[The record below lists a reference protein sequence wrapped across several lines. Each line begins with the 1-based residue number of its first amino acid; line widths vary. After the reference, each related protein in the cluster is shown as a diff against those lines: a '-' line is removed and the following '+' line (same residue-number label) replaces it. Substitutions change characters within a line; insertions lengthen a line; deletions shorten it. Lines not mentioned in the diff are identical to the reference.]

1 MKTFLN
7 ALLFCLIMAPA
18 TLFAQT
24 NVSGTV
30 TDKVNAMPLPGVNVL
45 VKGTS
50 RGASTDFDG
59 KFTIEV
65 NQGETIVISYV
76 GYKTQEITFNGQSN
90 IDVALEED
98 AAQLDEVVLI
108 GYGSTTK
115 QDATG
120 AVEKVGDEDF
130 NRGAIVAPQ
139 QLIAGKAAGV
149 RITTGGGAAGE
160 GGEIRIRGGASL
172 GSDFGATND
181 PLIVIDGLPI
191 DQRGGAQGSRNA
203 LNAINPEDIEDFVVL
218 KDASATAIYG
228 SRASNGVILIT
239 TKKGSANQPFK
250 VEYGLQASTRTVT
263 NTVDVLNANQYRQV
277 VTDNGGD
284 VSVLGNAN
292 TNWQDEIY
300 STGIGA
306 IHNITVSKGYERF
319 NFRVN
324 LNHVSQEGPLNDLY
338 ERTGVNTS
346 FVHRFLD
353 NDLKLTLV
361 TKAIQDEYD
370 YANDGARG
378 AAVAFDPTQPVF
390 DGNGG
395 YNQYF
400 NIVDD
405 NDNIDLA
412 PSNPLFLLD
421 DNNYNNRQT
430 IKRVISNFNIDYK
443 FWFLKDLRFN
453 LNAGIDYAENNG
465 YVFSAANPNNPDAV
479 PTNEVSSGL
488 NRNTSLDFYL
498 NYKKKVESIN
508 TLVDITAGHAFQEF
522 YIRSFVDRVSAITL
536 IDTDINR
543 NALESYFAR
552 ASFDI
557 ADKYLISAS
566 FRRDGSSRFSEDNR
580 WGSFPGVSVGWKLMN
595 ESFMENSFFSNLK
608 LRAGWGVTGQ
618 QEIGQNYGYLGI
630 YTPSRNNAA
639 NIQFGT
645 LPNGDP
651 IFFQTLRPEGFDE
664 ELKWEETTQYNVALD
679 FGFFNNRLTGTVDAY
694 YRETE
699 DLLSRVPVPAGAN
712 LTDLLITN
720 VGEATSRGIEFSLN
734 GVIAQKENFGWNTNF
749 NLTFQDVEITK
760 LSLSDDPNFTLP
772 TGGISGGVGNQIQ
785 ILRPGYDPTTF
796 FVFRQVYDDNGNP
809 IAGAYVDV
817 NGDNQITEADRQP
830 YKKATPDAF
839 IGFTNNFRYRN
850 FDLNFTFRGSFGNY
864 VYNNV
869 ASDRGNLN
877 AVVNQPGYQP
887 NAHSSVLDT
896 NFTNQ
901 ELFSDYYIQRADF
914 VRLDNISLGYTIPF
928 SKMTL
933 RTSLTA
939 TNVFVITEYDGLD
952 PEISNGIENNFYPRT
967 RDIVLGLNFTF

>member
-7 ALLFCLIMAPA
+7 ALLFCLIMVPTA
-18 TLFAQT
+18 LLAQT
-24 NVSGTV
+24 TVSGTV
-30 TDKVNAMPLPGVNVL
+30 TDKANAMPLPGVNVL

-59 KFTIEV
+59 KFSIEV
-65 NQGETIVISYV
+65 NQGETIVVSYV
-76 GYKTQEITFNGQSN
+76 GYKTKEVTFNGQSSFN
-90 IDVALEED
+90 VVLEED

-172 GSDFGATND
+172 SATND

-191 DQRGGAQGSRNA
+191 DQRGGSQGSRNA
-203 LNAINPEDIEDFVVL
+203 LNAINPADIEDFVVL

-239 TKKGSANQPFK
+239 TKKGSANQDLK
-250 VEYGLQASTRTVT
+250 LEYGLQASTRRVA
-263 NTVDVLNANQYRQV
+263 NKVDVLSAEQYRALASDPNFDSS
-277 VTDNGGD
+277 T
-284 VSVLGNAN
+284 LGNAS
-292 TNWQDEIY
+292 TDWQDEIY
-300 STGIGA
+300 TTGVGA
-306 IHNITVSKGYERF
+306 IHNLTASKGYENF
-319 NFRVN
+319 NFRIN
-324 LNHVSQEGPLNDLY
+324 FNHVSQEGPLNDLY

-361 TKAIQDEYD
+361 AKAVQDEFD
-370 YANDGARG
+370 YANEGAIG
-378 AAVAFDPTQPVF
+378 AAIAFDPTQPVY
-390 DGNGG
+390 DENGNYTQLGT
-395 YNQYF
+395 N
-400 NIVDD
+400 
-405 NDNIDLA
+405 LA
-412 PSNPLFLLD
+412 TQNPLFVQ
-421 DNNYNNRQT
+421 NEYESRQT

-453 LNAGIDYAENNG
+453 LNAGIDYTENNG
-465 YVFSAANPNNPDAV
+465 HRFVEANPNNPDAAQ
-479 PTNEVSSGL
+479 TNEVSSGL

-498 NYKKKVESIN
+498 NYKKNIESIN
-508 TLVDITAGHAFQEF
+508 TTVDVTAGHAFQEF
-522 YIRSFVDRVSAITL
+522 YIRSFFDRTTNTNIVQ
-536 IDTDINR
+536 TDINR

-566 FRRDGSSRFSEDNR
+566 YRRDGSSRFSEDNR
-580 WGSFPGVSVGWKLMN
+580 WGSFPGVSVGWKIMN

-618 QEIGQNYGYLGI
+618 QEIGPNYGYQGI

-645 LPNGDP
+645 TPTGEP
-651 IFFQTLRPEGFDE
+651 IFIETLRPEAFDE
-664 ELKWEETTQYNVALD
+664 ELKWEETTQYNLAVD
-679 FGFFNNRLTGTVDAY
+679 FGLFNNRLTGTIDGY
-694 YRETE
+694 YRETQ
-699 DLLSRVPVPAGAN
+699 DLLSSVPVPAGAN
-712 LTDLLITN
+712 LSDQLTTN
-720 VGEATSRGIEFSLN
+720 VGEMTSRGLEVSLN
-734 GVIAQKENFGWNTNF
+734 GVIVQKENFGWDTNF
-749 NLTFQDVEITK
+749 NVTFQEREITK
-760 LSLSDDPNFTLP
+760 LNLSNDSDYFLP
-772 TGGISGGVGNQIQ
+772 QGGISGGVGNTIQ
-785 ILRPGYDPTTF
+785 LWKPGYDPTTF
-796 FVFRQVYDDNGNP
+796 FVFRQVYDSNGNP
-809 IAGAYVDV
+809 IEGAYVDV
-817 NGDNQITEADRQP
+817 NGDNQITEADRQA

-839 IGFTNNFRYRN
+839 IGFTNNFRYKN
-850 FDLNFTFRGSFGNY
+850 LDLNFTFRGSFGNY
-864 VYNNV
+864 VYNNS

-877 AVVNQPGYQP
+877 AVVNQPGYQA
-887 NAHSSVLDT
+887 NAHASYLDT
-896 NFTNQ
+896 GFVNQ
-901 ELFSDYYIQRADF
+901 NLFSDLYIQRADF

-967 RDIVLGLNFTF
+967 RDIILGLNFTF

>member
-1 MKTFLN
+1 MKTFLS
-7 ALLFCLIMAPA
+7 ALVFCLMLVPTSLMAQS
-18 TLFAQT
+18 TV
-24 NVSGTV
+24 NGNV

-50 RGASTDFDG
+50 RGTSTDFDG
-59 KFTIEV
+59 KYSIDV
-65 NQGETIVISYV
+65 NQGEIIVISYV
-76 GYKTQEITFNGQSN
+76 GYKTQEIMYTGQSSV
-90 IDVALEED
+90 DVALEED

-149 RITTGGGAAGE
+149 RITSGGGAAGE

-172 GSDFGATND
+172 GSNFGATND

-203 LNAINPEDIEDFVVL
+203 LNAINPADIEDFVVL

-239 TKKGSANQPFK
+239 TKKGSANQPLK
-250 VEYGLQASTRTVT
+250 IEYGVQFSTRKVT
-263 NTVDVLNANQYRQV
+263 NTVDVLNATQYQQIV
-277 VTDNGGD
+277 ENNAGD
-284 VSVLGNAN
+284 ITSFGEAN
-292 TNWQDEIY
+292 TNWQDRIY
-300 STGIGA
+300 STGTGA
-306 IHNITVSKGYERF
+306 IHNLTVSKGYERF

-324 LNHVSQEGPLNDLY
+324 FNHASQEGPLNDLY
-338 ERTGVNTS
+338 ERTGINTS

-361 TKAIQDEYD
+361 AKAIKDEFD
-370 YANDGARG
+370 YANEGSIG
-378 AAVAFDPTQPVF
+378 AAVAFDPTQAVF
-390 DGNGG
+390 DENGNYTQYGNGA
-395 YNQYF
+395 N
-400 NIVDD
+400 
-405 NDNIDLA
+405 LA
-412 PSNPLFLLD
+412 PANPLWLLD
-421 DNNYNNRQT
+421 DNNYNNRQS
-430 IKRVISNFNIDYK
+430 IKRIISNFNIDYK

-453 LNAGIDYAENNG
+453 LNAGIDYAENDG
-465 YVFSAANPNNPDAV
+465 YKFEGANPNDSNAV
-479 PTNEVSSGL
+479 ALNEVSSGL
-488 NRNTSLDFYL
+488 NRNTSLDFYF
-498 NYKKKVESIN
+498 NYKKNVESIN

-522 YIRSFVDRVSAITL
+522 YIKSFVDRVAATTL
-536 IDTDINR
+536 TDTDINR

-595 ESFMENSFFSNLK
+595 ENFMENSFFSNLK

-618 QEIGQNYGYLGI
+618 QEIGRNYGYLGI

-639 NIQFGT
+639 NVQFGT

-664 ELKWEETTQYNVALD
+664 ELKWEETTQYNVAID
-679 FGFFNNRLTGTVDAY
+679 FGFFNNRLTGTLDAY

-720 VGEATSRGIEFSLN
+720 VGEATSRGLEFSLN
-734 GVIAQKENFGWNTNF
+734 GVIAKKENFGWDTNF

-760 LSLSDDPNFTLP
+760 LSLSDDPDFTLP
-772 TGGISGGVGNQIQ
+772 TGGISGGVGNNIQ

-817 NGDNQITEADRQP
+817 NGDNQITEADRQA

-839 IGFTNNFRYRN
+839 FGFTNNFRYRN

-869 ASDRGNLN
+869 ASDRGNAN
-877 AVVNQPGYQP
+877 AVVNQPGYQA
-887 NAHSSVLDT
+887 NAHASILNT
-896 NFTNQ
+896 GFINQ
-901 ELFSDYYIQRADF
+901 ELFSDLYIQRADF

-928 SKMTL
+928 SKMNL
-933 RTSLTA
+933 RASLTA
-939 TNVFVITEYDGLD
+939 TNLFVITEYDGLD
-952 PEISNGIENNFYPRT
+952 PEIGNGIENNFYPRT
-967 RDIVLGLNFTF
+967 RDVVLGLNFTF

>member
-1 MKTFLN
+1 
-7 ALLFCLIMAPA
+7 
-18 TLFAQT
+18 
-24 NVSGTV
+24 
-30 TDKVNAMPLPGVNVL
+30 MPLPGVNVL

-59 KFTIEV
+59 NYTLEV
-65 NQGETIVISYV
+65 NQGEIIVISYV
-76 GYKTQEITFNGQSN
+76 GYKTQEITYTGQST
-90 IDVALEED
+90 IDVVLKED

-120 AVEKVGDEDF
+120 AVEKVSDEDF

-149 RITTGGGAAGE
+149 RITSGGGAAGE

-172 GSDFGATND
+172 NATND

-203 LNAINPEDIEDFVVL
+203 LNAINPADIEDFVVL

-250 VEYGLQASTRTVT
+250 VEYGLQASTRRIT
-263 NTVDVLNANQYRQV
+263 NTVDVLNASQYRQV

-284 VSVLGNAN
+284 VAALGNAN
-292 TNWQDEIY
+292 TDWQDEIFT
-300 STGIGA
+300 TGIGA

-338 ERTGVNTS
+338 ERTGINTS
-346 FVHRFLD
+346 FVHRFLN

-361 TKAIQDEYD
+361 AKGIKDEYD
-370 YANDGARG
+370 YANEGAIG
-378 AAVAFDPTQPVF
+378 AAVAFDPTQSVF
-390 DGNGG
+390 DENGN
-395 YNQYF
+395 YTQYGTSA
-400 NIVDD
+400 N
-405 NDNIDLA
+405 LA
-412 PSNPLFLLD
+412 PANPLFLLD
-421 DNNYNNRQT
+421 NNNYNNRQS
-430 IKRVISNFNIDYK
+430 IKRVISNFNVDYK
-443 FWFLKDLRFN
+443 FWFLRDLRFN
-453 LNAGIDYAENNG
+453 LNAGIDYAENDG
-465 YVFSAANPNNPDAV
+465 YVFSAANPNNSGAV

-498 NYKKKVESIN
+498 NYKKDIESIN

-522 YIRSFVDRVSAITL
+522 YIRSFVNRAAATTL
-536 IDTDINR
+536 TDTDINR

-566 FRRDGSSRFSEDNR
+566 FRRDGSSRFSENNR

-618 QEIGQNYGYLGI
+618 QEIGPNYGYLGI
-630 YTPSRNNAA
+630 YTPSRNDAA

-651 IFFQTLRPEGFDE
+651 IFIPTLRPEGFDE
-664 ELKWEETTQYNVALD
+664 NLKWEETTQYNVALD

-712 LTDLLITN
+712 LTDILITN

-734 GVIAQKENFGWNTNF
+734 GVIAQKENFGWDTNF

-809 IAGAYVDV
+809 IAGSYVDV

-869 ASDRGNLN
+869 ASDRGNVN
-877 AVVNQPGYQP
+877 AVVNQPGYQA
-887 NAHSSVLDT
+887 NAHSSFLST

-901 ELFSDYYIQRADF
+901 ELFSDLYIQRADF

>member
-7 ALLFCLIMAPA
+7 ALLFCLIMVPA
-18 TLFAQT
+18 TLMAQST
-24 NVSGTV
+24 VSGTV
-30 TDKVNAMPLPGVNVL
+30 TDKANAMPLPGVNVL

-59 KFTIEV
+59 NYTLEV
-65 NQGETIVISYV
+65 NQGEIIVISYV
-76 GYKTQEITFNGQSN
+76 GYKTQEITYTGQST
-90 IDVALEED
+90 IDVVLKED

-120 AVEKVGDEDF
+120 AVEKVSDEDF

-149 RITTGGGAAGE
+149 RITSGGGAAGE

-172 GSDFGATND
+172 NATND

-203 LNAINPEDIEDFVVL
+203 LNAINPADIEDFVVL

-250 VEYGLQASTRTVT
+250 VEYGLQASTRRIT
-263 NTVDVLNANQYRQV
+263 NTVDVLNASQYRQV

-284 VSVLGNAN
+284 VAALGNAN
-292 TNWQDEIY
+292 TDWQDEIFT
-300 STGIGA
+300 TGIGA

-338 ERTGVNTS
+338 ERTGINTS
-346 FVHRFLD
+346 FVHRFLN

-361 TKAIQDEYD
+361 AKGIKDEYD
-370 YANDGARG
+370 YANEGAIG
-378 AAVAFDPTQPVF
+378 AAVAFDPTQSVF
-390 DGNGG
+390 DENGN
-395 YNQYF
+395 YTQYGTSA
-400 NIVDD
+400 N
-405 NDNIDLA
+405 LA
-412 PSNPLFLLD
+412 PANPLFLLD
-421 DNNYNNRQT
+421 NNNYNNRQS
-430 IKRVISNFNIDYK
+430 IKRVISNFNVDYK
-443 FWFLKDLRFN
+443 FWFLRDLRFN
-453 LNAGIDYAENNG
+453 LNAGIDYAENDG
-465 YVFSAANPNNPDAV
+465 YVFSAANPNNSGAV

-498 NYKKKVESIN
+498 NYKKDIESIN

-522 YIRSFVDRVSAITL
+522 YIRSFVNRAAATTL
-536 IDTDINR
+536 TDTDINR

-566 FRRDGSSRFSEDNR
+566 FRRDGSSRFSENNR

-618 QEIGQNYGYLGI
+618 QEIGPNYGYLGI
-630 YTPSRNNAA
+630 YTPSRNDAA

-651 IFFQTLRPEGFDE
+651 IFIPTLRPEGFDE
-664 ELKWEETTQYNVALD
+664 NLKWEETTQYNVALD

-712 LTDLLITN
+712 LTDILITN

-734 GVIAQKENFGWNTNF
+734 GVIAQKENFGWDTNF

-809 IAGAYVDV
+809 IAGSYVDV

-869 ASDRGNLN
+869 ASDRGNVN
-877 AVVNQPGYQP
+877 AVVNQPGYQA
-887 NAHSSVLDT
+887 NAHSSFLST

-901 ELFSDYYIQRADF
+901 ELFSDLYIQRADF

>member
-18 TLFAQT
+18 TLLAQT

-30 TDKVNAMPLPGVNVL
+30 TDKANAMPLPGVNVL

-59 KFTIEV
+59 KFTVEV
-65 NQGETIVISYV
+65 NQGEIIVVSYV
-76 GYKTQEITFNGQSN
+76 GYKTQEITFNGQAN
-90 IDVALEED
+90 LDVALEED

-120 AVEKVGDEDF
+120 AVEKVGDEEF

-172 GSDFGATND
+172 NSTND

-191 DQRGGAQGSRNA
+191 DQRGGAQGTRNA
-203 LNAINPEDIEDFVVL
+203 LSAINPADIEDFVVL

-239 TKKGSANQPFK
+239 TKKGKANQPFK

-263 NTVDVLNANQYRQV
+263 NTVDVLNASQYRQV

-284 VSVLGNAN
+284 VSVLGNAS
-292 TNWQDEIY
+292 TDWQDQIY
-300 STGIGA
+300 TTGVGA
-306 IHNITVSKGYERF
+306 IHNLTVSKGYEDF

-324 LNHVSQEGPLNDLY
+324 LNHSSQEGPLNDLF
-338 ERTGVNTS
+338 ERTGANVAL
-346 FVHRFLD
+346 VHRFLN
-353 NDLKLTLV
+353 NDLKLTL
-361 TKAIQDEYD
+361 TSTLSQSEND
-370 YANDGARG
+370 YANEGALG
-378 AAVAFDPTQPVF
+378 AAIAFDPTQPVF
-390 DGNGG
+390 DENGN
-395 YNQYF
+395 YTQYGTGA
-400 NIVDD
+400 N
-405 NDNIDLA
+405 LA
-412 PSNPLFLLD
+412 PANPLFLLD
-421 DNNYNNRQT
+421 NNNFNSRQT
-430 IKRVISNFNIDYK
+430 SKRVISNFNIDYK

-453 LNAGIDYAENNG
+453 LNAGIDYAENSG
-465 YVFSAANPNNPDAV
+465 YLFSAANPNNAGAV

-498 NYKKKVESIN
+498 NYKKDIESIN
-508 TLVDITAGHAFQEF
+508 TLVDLTAGHAFQEF
-522 YIRSFVDRVSAITL
+522 YIFSEFSRQTGILTAPPA
-536 IDTDINR
+536 DINR
-543 NALESYFAR
+543 NALESYFVR

-618 QEIGQNYGYLGI
+618 QEIGPNYGYLGI

-651 IFFQTLRPEGFDE
+651 IFFETLRPEGFDE
-664 ELKWEETTQYNVALD
+664 NLKWEETTQYNVALD

-694 YRETE
+694 YRETK

-720 VGEATSRGIEFSLN
+720 VGEVTSRGLEFSLN
-734 GVIAQKENFGWNTNF
+734 GVIAQKENFGWDTNF
-749 NLTFQDVEITK
+749 NITFQEQEITK
-760 LSLSDDPNFTLP
+760 LNLSGDSDYFLPSPN
-772 TGGISGGVGNQIQ
+772 GGISGGVGNNIQ
-785 ILRPGYDPTTF
+785 IYRPGYDPSTF
-796 FVFRQVYDDNGNP
+796 FVFRQVYDDNGDP

-817 NGDNQITEADRQP
+817 NGDNQITEADRQA

-839 IGFTNNFRYRN
+839 IGFTNNFRYKN
-850 FDLNFTFRGSFGNY
+850 LDLNFTFRGSFGNY
-864 VYNNV
+864 VYNNS
-869 ASDRGNLN
+869 ASDRGNVN
-877 AVVNQPGYQP
+877 AVVNQPGYQA
-887 NAHSSVLDT
+887 NAHSSFLDT

-952 PEISNGIENNFYPRT
+952 PEISNGIQNNFYPRT

>member
-7 ALLFCLIMAPA
+7 ALLFCLIMLPA
-18 TLFAQT
+18 TLMAQST
-24 NVSGTV
+24 VSGTV
-30 TDKVNAMPLPGVNVL
+30 TDKANAMPLPGVNVL

-50 RGASTDFDG
+50 RGTSTDFDG
-59 KFTIEV
+59 KYTIEV

-76 GYKTQEITFNGQSN
+76 GYKSQEIVFNGQSTV
-90 IDVALEED
+90 DVVLEED

-120 AVEKVGDEDF
+120 AVEKVGDEEF

-149 RITTGGGAAGE
+149 RITSGGGAAGE
-160 GGEIRIRGGASL
+160 GGEIGIRGGASL
-172 GSDFGATND
+172 GSNFGATND

-203 LNAINPEDIEDFVVL
+203 LNAINPADIEDFVVL

-239 TKKGSANQPFK
+239 TKKGSVNQPFK
-250 VEYGLQASTRTVT
+250 VEYGLQASTRRIT
-263 NTVDVLNANQYRQV
+263 NTVDVLNADQYRQV
-277 VTDNGGD
+277 VEDNGGD
-284 VSVLGNAN
+284 LSALGDAN

-300 STGIGA
+300 TTGVGA
-306 IHNITVSKGYERF
+306 IHNLTVSKGYENF

-324 LNHVSQEGPLNDLY
+324 LNHVSQEGPLDDLY
-338 ERTGVNTS
+338 ERNGINTS
-346 FVHRFLD
+346 FVHRFLN

-361 TKAIQDEYD
+361 AKGIKDEFS
-370 YANDGARG
+370 YANEGAIG

-390 DGNGG
+390 DENGN
-395 YNQYF
+395 YTQYG
-400 NIVDD
+400 NSA
-405 NDNIDLA
+405 NLA
-412 PSNPLFLLD
+412 PANPLFLLD
-421 DNNYNNRQT
+421 NNNYESRQT
-430 IKRVISNFNIDYK
+430 IKRVISNFNVDYK
-443 FWFLKDLRFN
+443 FWFLRDLRLN
-453 LNAGIDYAENNG
+453 INAGIDYAENDG
-465 YVFSAANPNNPDAV
+465 HRFEAANPNNDDAV

-498 NYKKKVESIN
+498 NYKKDVESIN
-508 TLVDITAGHAFQEF
+508 TKLDITAGHAFQEF
-522 YIRSFVDRVSAITL
+522 YIKSFVDRVSATL
-536 IDTDINR
+536 LTDTDINR

-566 FRRDGSSRFSEDNR
+566 YRRDGSSRFSEDNR

-679 FGFFNNRLTGTVDAY
+679 FGLFNNRLTGTIDAY

-720 VGEATSRGIEFSLN
+720 VGEATSRGIELSLN
-734 GVIAQKENFGWNTNF
+734 GVISQTENFGWDTNF

-772 TGGISGGVGNQIQ
+772 TGGISGGVGNNIQ

-809 IAGAYVDV
+809 IAGSYVDV
-817 NGDNQITEADRQP
+817 NGDNQITEADRQA

-839 IGFTNNFRYRN
+839 IGFTNNFRYKN
-850 FDLNFTFRGSFGNY
+850 LDLNFTFRGSFGNY

-869 ASDRGNLN
+869 ASDRGNAN
-877 AVVNQPGYQP
+877 AVVNQPGYQA
-887 NAHSSVLDT
+887 NAHSSILNT
-896 NFTNQ
+896 GFTNQ
-901 ELFSDYYIQRADF
+901 ELFSDLYIQRADF

-939 TNVFVITEYDGLD
+939 TNLFVITEYDGLD
-952 PEISNGIENNFYPRT
+952 PEIGNGIENNFYPRT